1 MNDTLIN
8 VIRKAL
14 PVHELRP
21 AKVLIPL
28 MPASDNESL
37 LQVAHWLAKD
47 EPVLLL
53 GVVPVPIGENLS
65 AGAIKA
71 RQLRN
76 LIQEHTDRIH
86 LRAKPRIRVSY
97 APWDDI
103 RAILARETSI
113 ELLILHWPSQ
123 FEAMHLTPAE
133 ILSHP
138 PCDVAVVRGPIPTKL
153 NRVLVPM
160 RGGPHAERAL
170 SLALALSQRDEAQVT
185 SLRLQPLDQA
195 QRADGSFVGMAQVL
209 AELPA
214 VEQQKVDTD
223 DQGRAILEASA
234 GVDLVVMGTAAF
246 PTQST
251 LSFGEIAD
259 VALAESEAA
268 VIAVKT
274 KRVLPE
280 EDSRFGVNAISVLV
294 DRWFAENTFH
304 ADEFADL
311 EDMAGLK
318 EERGLKISLAF
329 PALNEEDT
337 IGNVLSLT
345 RRELVEK
352 VPLIDEMIVMDS
364 NSSDRTRSIA
374 EDLGIPVYIHQEVLP
389 AYGAR
394 NGKGEALWKSL
405 YVTSG
410 DIVIWVDT
418 DIRNFH
424 PRFIYGL
431 IGPLLQRPNLMFV
444 KGFYRRPLKAGN
456 ELQPGRGGRVTEL
469 TARPLLNLFYPELSG
484 IIQPLAGEYGGR
496 RSALQQVT
504 FTSGYGVETSMLI
517 DIFEKFKLASIAQV
531 DLIERIHRNQP
542 LPRLS
547 QMSFA
552 IIQTLFSKL
561 ERRYGQAMLQDVN
574 RTMKT
579 VRYEP
584 GHFFLEVAEI
594 AELERPPMTEIPEY
608 RQKFELASP
617 GGNQHLTREHSNGL

>member
-1 MNDTLIN
+1 MNETLKK

-14 PVHELRP
+14 PAHELRP
-21 AKVLIPL
+21 AKALIPL
-28 MPASDNESL
+28 MPDGDNESL
-37 LQVAHWLAKD
+37 LQVAHWLARD

-53 GVVPVPIGENLS
+53 GVVPVPLRENLS
-65 AGAIKA
+65 AGATKA
-71 RQLRN
+71 RELRN
-76 LIQEHTDRIH
+76 LIAEHIDRVH

-97 APWDDI
+97 SPWDDI
-103 RAILARETSI
+103 RAILAREPSI
-113 ELLILHWPSQ
+113 ELLVLHWPSH
-123 FEAMHLTPAE
+123 FEALQLTPAE
-133 ILSHP
+133 VLSHP
-138 PCDVAVVRGPIPTKL
+138 PCDVAIVRGPIPRRL
-153 NRVLVPM
+153 QRVLVPM

-170 SLALALSQRDEAQVT
+170 SLALALSRGDEAQVT
-185 SLRLQPLDQA
+185 TLRLRPLDHTKEA
-195 QRADGSFVGMAQVL
+195 EGAFAGMAQVL

-223 DQGRAILEASA
+223 DQARTILKASA

-280 EDSRFGVNAISVLV
+280 EDSRFGVTAISVLV

-304 ADEFADL
+304 ADEFSNL
-311 EDMAGLK
+311 EHLVSLK
-318 EERGLKISLAF
+318 DERGLKISLAL
-329 PALNEEDT
+329 PALNEEVT
-337 IGNVLSLT
+337 IGNVLKIT
-345 RRELVEK
+345 RRELMEK
-352 VPLIDEMIVMDS
+352 VPLLDELIVMDS
-364 NSSDRTRSIA
+364 DSTDSTRAIV

-389 AYGAR
+389 EHGAR
-394 NGKGEALWKSL
+394 SGKGEALWKSL

-418 DIRNFH
+418 DISNFH
-424 PRFIYGL
+424 PRFVYGL
-431 IGPLLQRPNLMFV
+431 IGPLLNRPNLTFV

-469 TARPLLNLFYPELSG
+469 TARPMLNLFYPELSG
-484 IIQPLAGEYGGR
+484 IVQPLAGEYGGR
-496 RSALQQVT
+496 RSALEQVT
-504 FTSGYGVETSMLI
+504 FTSGYGVETSILI

-542 LPRLS
+542 LGRLS

-561 ERRYGQAMLQDVN
+561 ERRYGHEMLQDVN

-594 AELERPPMTEIPEY
+594 AELERPPMIEIPEY
-608 RQKFELASP
+608 RQKFGLPLLPASEEAP
-617 GGNQHLTREHSNGL
+617 PLNTHGS

>member
-1 MNDTLIN
+1 MNEMLN
-8 VIRKAL
+8 RVIGNAL

-28 MPASDNESL
+28 MPGSDNQSL
-37 LQVAHWLAKD
+37 LQVAHWLAED

-53 GVVPVPIGENLS
+53 GVVPVPLGENLS
-65 AGAIKA
+65 AGATKA
-71 RQLRN
+71 RALRN

-86 LRAKPRIRVSY
+86 LRAKPRIRVSNS
-97 APWDDI
+97 PWDDI
-103 RAILARETSI
+103 RATLAKEPSI
-113 ELLILHWPSQ
+113 ELLILEWPSQ
-123 FEAMHLTPAE
+123 LEALQLTPAE

-138 PCDVAVVRGPIPTKL
+138 PCDVAIVRGPIPKQL
-153 NRVLVPM
+153 NQVLVPM

-170 SLALALSQRDEAQVT
+170 GLALALSRTDEAQVT
-185 SLRLQPLDQA
+185 SLRLRPRDRA
-195 QRADGSFVGMAQVL
+195 QQADGSFAGMAQVL
-209 AELPA
+209 AELPK
-214 VEQQKVDTD
+214 VKQQKVDTN
-223 DQGRAILEASA
+223 DQARTILEASA
-234 GVDLVVMGTAAF
+234 GMDLVVMGTAAF

-259 VALAESEAA
+259 VALAEAEAA
-268 VIAVKT
+268 IIAIKT

-280 EDSRFGVNAISVLV
+280 DDSRFGVKAISVLV

-311 EDMAGLK
+311 ERLADLK
-318 EERGLKISLAF
+318 AERGLKISLAF

-337 IGNVLSLT
+337 IGNVLNIA
-345 RRELVEK
+345 RRELLEK
-352 VPLIDEMIVMDS
+352 VPLIDEMILMDS
-364 NSSDRTRSIA
+364 DSTDSTRAIA
-374 EDLGIPVYIHQEVLP
+374 EDLGVPVYIHQEVLP
-389 AYGAR
+389 EYGAR
-394 NGKGEALWKSL
+394 HGKGEALWKSL

-418 DIRNFH
+418 DISNFH

-444 KGFYRRPLKAGN
+444 KGFYRRPLKAGK

-496 RSALQQVT
+496 RSALEQVT
-504 FTSGYGVETSMLI
+504 FTSGYGVETSILI
-517 DIFEKFKLASIAQV
+517 DIFEKFKLTSIAQV

-542 LPRLS
+542 LARLS

-561 ERRYGQAMLQDVN
+561 ERRYGHEMLQDVN

-584 GHFFLEVAEI
+584 GHFYLEVAEI
-594 AELERPPMTEIPEY
+594 AELERPRMVEIPEY
-608 RQKFELASP
+608 RHKFGLPRPLHNEESVT
-617 GGNQHLTREHSNGL
+617 HKSNGS

>member
-1 MNDTLIN
+1 MNETLKK

-14 PVHELRP
+14 PAHELRP
-21 AKVLIPL
+21 AKVLIPI
-28 MPASDNESL
+28 MPDSDNESL
-37 LQVAHWLAKD
+37 LQVAHWLAQD

-53 GVVPVPIGENLS
+53 GVVPVPLRENLS

-71 RQLRN
+71 RELRR
-76 LIQEHTDRIH
+76 LIAEHTDRVH

-97 APWDDI
+97 SPWDDI
-103 RAILARETSI
+103 RAILAREQSI
-113 ELLILHWPSQ
+113 ELLVLHWPTH
-123 FEAMHLTPAE
+123 FEALQLTPAE

-138 PCDVAVVRGPIPTKL
+138 PCDVAVVRGPIPHRL
-153 NRVLVPM
+153 QRVLVPM

-170 SLALALSQRDEAQVT
+170 SLALALSRSDQAQVT
-185 SLRLQPLDQA
+185 SLRLRPLDQA
-195 QRADGSFVGMAQVL
+195 READGSFAGMAQVL

-214 VEQQKVDTD
+214 VEQKKVDTD
-223 DQGRAILEASA
+223 DQARTILEAA
-234 GVDLVVMGTAAF
+234 TGVDLVVMGTAAF

-259 VALAESEAA
+259 VALAELEAA

-274 KRVLPE
+274 KRVMPE
-280 EDSRFGVNAISVLV
+280 EDSRFGVTAISVLV

-304 ADEFADL
+304 ADEFANL
-311 EDMAGLK
+311 EQLVSLK
-318 EERGLKISLAF
+318 EERGSKISLAL

-337 IGNVLSLT
+337 IGNVLRIT
-345 RRELVEK
+345 RRELMEK
-352 VPLIDEMIVMDS
+352 VPLLDELIVMDS
-364 NSSDRTRSIA
+364 DSTDNTRAIV

-389 AYGAR
+389 EHGAR
-394 NGKGEALWKSL
+394 SGKGEALWKSL
-405 YVTSG
+405 YVTTG

-418 DIRNFH
+418 DISNFH
-424 PRFIYGL
+424 PRFVYGL
-431 IGPLLQRPNLMFV
+431 IGPLLNRPNLTFV

-469 TARPLLNLFYPELSG
+469 TARPMLNLFYPELSG

-496 RSALQQVT
+496 RSALEQVT
-504 FTSGYGVETSMLI
+504 FTSGYGVETSLLI

-531 DLIERIHRNQP
+531 DLVERIHRNQP
-542 LPRLS
+542 LGRLS

-561 ERRYGQAMLQDVN
+561 ERRYGHEMLHDVN

-594 AELERPPMTEIPEY
+594 AELERPPMIEIPEY
-608 RQKFELASP
+608 RQKIGLPLLPASEELNRHGS
-617 GGNQHLTREHSNGL
+617 

>member
-1 MNDTLIN
+1 MDETLIH
-8 VIRKAL
+8 VIRQAL
-14 PVHELRP
+14 PAHEVRP
-21 AKVLIPL
+21 AKILIPL
-28 MPASDNESL
+28 MPDSDNGSL
-37 LQVAHWLAKD
+37 LRLAHWLARD

-65 AGAIKA
+65 AGATKA
-71 RQLRN
+71 RDLRN
-76 LIQEHTDRIH
+76 LIQEHTDRIN
-86 LRAKPRIRVSY
+86 LRAKPRIRVSFS
-97 APWDDI
+97 PWDDI
-103 RAILARETSI
+103 RAILAKEESI

-123 FEAMHLTPAE
+123 LEALHLTPAE

-138 PCDVAVVRGPIPTKL
+138 PCDVAIVRGPIPEML
-153 NRVLVPM
+153 RRVLVPM

-170 SLALALSQRDEAQVT
+170 SLALALSRSDEAQVT
-185 SLRLQPLDQA
+185 SLRLRPLDQTE
-195 QRADGSFVGMAQVL
+195 RADGSFAGMAQVL

-223 DQGRAILEASA
+223 DQAQAILEASA

-259 VALAESEAA
+259 VALAGSEAA
-268 VIAVKT
+268 VIVVKT

-280 EDSRFGVNAISVLV
+280 EDSRFGVTAISVLV

-311 EDMAGLK
+311 ADLVGLK
-318 EERGLKISLAF
+318 EERGWKISLAF

-337 IGNVLSLT
+337 IGKVLDIT

-364 NSSDRTRSIA
+364 DSTDRTRAIA
-374 EDLGIPVYIHQEVLP
+374 EELGVPVYIHQEVLP
-389 AYGAR
+389 EYGGR

-410 DIVIWVDT
+410 DIVIWADT

-469 TARPLLNLFYPELSG
+469 TARPLLNLFYPQLSG

-496 RSALQQVT
+496 RLALEQVT

-517 DIFEKFKLASIAQV
+517 DVFEKFKLASIAQV

-542 LPRLS
+542 LGRLS

-561 ERRYGQAMLQDVN
+561 ERRYGHAMLQDVN

-579 VRYEP
+579 VHYEP
-584 GHFFLEVAEI
+584 GHFYLEVAEI
-594 AELERPPMTEIPEY
+594 AELERPPMIEIPEY
-608 RQKFELASP
+608 RHKFDLAGP
-617 GGNQHLTREHSNGL
+617 ANGEPVTITHSNGS